1 MAALVVSFGDAV
13 LPHPRGEYDE
23 MNDFVPSAA
32 LAAWDREGR
41 ADLRKLL
48 QDYRGRSC
56 SLSLNDSHY
65 VSPAATLEGTL
76 MDVDDEWM
84 LMETTDDK
92 GRRKRIV
99 IRFDEVSCI
108 KE

>member
-1 MAALVVSFGDAV
+1 MFEILTFALVIYIVCAMPTKKQIRR
-13 LPHPRGEYDE
+13 LENPEAGE
-23 MNDFVPSAA
+23 
-32 LAAWDREGR
+32 RRR

-76 MDVDDEWM
+76 VDVDDEWM

-92 GRRKRIV
+92 GRRKRSV
-99 IRFDEVSCI
+99 IRFDEVSSI

>member
-1 MAALVVSFGDAV
+1 MFEILTFALVIYIVCAMPTKKQIHRLADPEA
-13 LPHPRGEYDE
+13 GE
-23 MNDFVPSAA
+23 
-32 LAAWDREGR
+32 RRR

>member
-1 MAALVVSFGDAV
+1 MFEILTFALVIYIVCAMPTKKQIRRLADPEA
-13 LPHPRGEYDE
+13 GE
-23 MNDFVPSAA
+23 
-32 LAAWDREGR
+32 RRR

-76 MDVDDEWM
+76 VDVDDEWM
-84 LMETTDDK
+84 LMETTDGK

>member
-1 MAALVVSFGDAV
+1 MFEILTFALVIYIVCAMPTKKQIRRLENSEA
-13 LPHPRGEYDE
+13 GE
-23 MNDFVPSAA
+23 
-32 LAAWDREGR
+32 RRR

-76 MDVDDEWM
+76 VDVDDEWM